1 MNTFTNFKNKFFS
14 INNFYALIFFFLPF
28 VSFVYGHKEQ
38 LGFNF
43 FLDIFQIVLILL
55 FSLITISFIFFKTKI
70 RVFSSFY
77 NLSVLFYLIF
87 NFNNIKVF
95 LYKIFPE
102 NLYFLISELSLFL
115 IIILFTILIILIK
128 KLKYTKIYLN
138 RFILIYFLFYFISM
152 SYHLVNKN
160 FFNKD
165 IFTEKVEKNLNIKKF
180 KNDSQNIYYII
191 SDAAINQN
199 LFNKI
204 FNSKLSISLINKLK
218 SKDLIDISNS
228 RSNFNNTHLSV
239 TSILNLDHPVTDK
252 SKRYSSLLDFFPY
265 YLNNTKPKTIKIV
278 EELDYNF
285 YWQGNIW
292 AKCSS
297 HNSKYCLSDS
307 SSINTDLYIAFFSKS
322 FFYSVYSNLLKSF
335 KKYTFDPNIID
346 KFIDRHKNLNLTKKS
361 FFLIHQFM
369 PHGPHVY
376 NQNCERRFSLNE
388 WGEFVK
394 SDYYSKELEGYKNS
408 YICNLK
414 KLNKLIDYIT
424 LNDPKATIVLTA
436 DHGHPL
442 QNLEQSAITNPT
454 FRLSNISE
462 EIDVRFSMFNFIKT
476 DKKCLEETLKKKIKF
491 DNINT
496 TILALNCSIGINIE
510 YKKNKSYWGF
520 LPRDKNL
527 FGYVIDLKDVS
538 RIHLDLE

>member
-1 MNTFTNFKNKFFS
+1 M
-14 INNFYALIFFFLPF
+14 
-28 VSFVYGHKEQ
+28 
-38 LGFNF
+38 
-43 FLDIFQIVLILL
+43 
-55 FSLITISFIFFKTKI
+55 
-70 RVFSSFY
+70 
-77 NLSVLFYLIF
+77 SVLFYLIF

-115 IIILFTILIILIK
+115 IIILFTVLIILIK

-138 RFILIYFLFYFISM
+138 RFILIYFLFYFISI

-160 FFNKD
+160 FFPKD

-180 KNDSQNIYYII
+180 NNDSQNIYYII

-292 AKCSS
+292 AKCRS
-297 HNSKYCLSDS
+297 HNSKYCLSDL
-307 SSINTDLYIAFFSKS
+307 SSINTNLYIAFFSKS
-322 FFYSVYSNLLKSF
+322 FFYLVIIYQLFLL
-335 KKYTFDPNIID
+335 T
-346 KFIDRHKNLNLTKKS
+346 
-361 FFLIHQFM
+361 
-369 PHGPHVY
+369 
-376 NQNCERRFSLNE
+376 
-388 WGEFVK
+388 
-394 SDYYSKELEGYKNS
+394 
-408 YICNLK
+408 
-414 KLNKLIDYIT
+414 
-424 LNDPKATIVLTA
+424 
-436 DHGHPL
+436 
-442 QNLEQSAITNPT
+442 
-454 FRLSNISE
+454 
-462 EIDVRFSMFNFIKT
+462 
-476 DKKCLEETLKKKIKF
+476 
-491 DNINT
+491 
-496 TILALNCSIGINIE
+496 
-510 YKKNKSYWGF
+510 
-520 LPRDKNL
+520 
-527 FGYVIDLKDVS
+527 
-538 RIHLDLE
+538 